1 MSHSLG
7 EKDTLAPFAGC
18 CVTEGF
24 IAMTDCCRLFDGR
37 MDVAGGGLTDGR
49 QLEARISSDES
60 PGLVGAAECSTFQK
74 VPLDLLYSGKCP
86 FWTSGASGTKQQN
99 CLAFEISIQVLL

>member
-1 MSHSLG
+1 MLNIH
-7 EKDTLAPFAGC
+7 P

-74 VPLDLLYSGKCP
+74 VPLDLLYSENMMLQIGKDVGRYLK
-86 FWTSGASGTKQQN
+86 FITS
-99 CLAFEISIQVLL
+99 